1 MQHFSASFP
10 CLCELFETCKQLF
23 QKGSKIY
30 SIFFQILTHA
40 VCYSFVAVGR
50 SAWLQVVSFPAR
62 LITAIINT
70 FTYLVLTVRTVSYG
84 GCSIF
89 FRLIYGPRASRSG
102 HKKTRSV
109 PYSMNLELGLD
120 LELGCRRY
128 ISSAS
133 CNIHKS
139 HIIFIRASTMRNSL
153 FNPIDL
159 CGVRRFEKWGDN
171 FIILN
176 MFLLHGHCV
185 GTSFLDA
192 WKIYISFSVMRDW
205 SINLTDW
212 PTDQPTSGFL
222 VGNYG
227 SLICVLNGW
236 MDEERKNIRN

>member
-1 MQHFSASFP
+1 MSSPLNLEFWCNIFQQVFHVYVNFLKHASNYFKKAVRFTRFFSDFDACGLLFICGSWTLRLTSSSFLSRSP
-10 CLCELFETCKQLF
+10 DYCNNKYFYLPRFDGPYCKL
-23 QKGSKIY
+23 
-30 SIFFQILTHA
+30 
-40 VCYSFVAVGR
+40 R
-50 SAWLQVVSFPAR
+50 R
-62 LITAIINT
+62 L
-70 FTYLVLTVRTVSYG
+70 LD
-84 GCSIF
+84 F
-89 FRLIYGPRASRSG
+89 FRVIYGPRASRSG

-205 SINLTDW
+205 SINLLTDR
-212 PTDQPTSGFL
+212 PTNRRLGFWL
-222 VGNYG
+222 ET
-227 SLICVLNGW
+227 
-236 MDEERKNIRN
+236 MAR